1 MRPTDPTSTAP
12 DASAQDQRVEKLQ
25 LADWRRRISEL
36 YAEVRKLAST
46 DPAAA
51 WDHLRLIRERL
62 YREHPSSPVTP
73 DSRAAFVAG
82 HFTYDPNLR
91 FELPVRPTEM
101 SETADRAGE
110 GRAVSGSASGSGSGP
125 DLATRLGRGLG
136 AGLALPISVGQ
147 PISFDRVGWLDV
159 PFASGVRR
167 LALFWLPEYSGGFFL
182 PFRDATNGAATYGGG
197 RYLID
202 SAKGADLGG
211 DPARGTVIVD
221 FNFAYHP
228 SCAFDPRW
236 SCPLSPPENRLD
248 IEVRTGELL
257 R

>member
-1 MRPTDPTSTAP
+1 MHPTDPTSTAP
-12 DASAQDQRVEKLQ
+12 DASAQDHRVEKLR

-36 YAEVRKLAST
+36 YAEVRGLAAT
-46 DPAAA
+46 DPAEA
-51 WDHLRLIRERL
+51 WDHWRLIRERL
-62 YREHPSSPVTP
+62 YREHPSSPVQL
-73 DSRAAFVAG
+73 DRRAAFVAG
-82 HFTYDPNLR
+82 HFAYDPNLR
-91 FELPVRPTEM
+91 FEVPVRPGEM
-101 SETADRAGE
+101 SETAGRGGE
-110 GRAVSGSASGSGSGP
+110 GRAGLGSGSGP
-125 DLATRLGRGLG
+125 DLATRLGAGLG
-136 AGLALPISVGQ
+136 AGLALPISVGR
-147 PISFDRVGWLDV
+147 PISFDRVGWLEI

-211 DPARGTVIVD
+211 DPARGTLIVD

-236 SCPLSPPENRLD
+236 SCPLSPPENRLE
-248 IEVRTGELL
+248 IEVRAGELL

>member
-1 MRPTDPTSTAP
+1 MHSTEPTSTASGT
-12 DASAQDQRVEKLQ
+12 SAQDQRVERMR

-36 YAEVRKLAST
+36 YAEVRAVAAT
-46 DPAAA
+46 DPPAA
-51 WDHLRLIRERL
+51 WDHWRLIRERL
-62 YREHPSSPVTP
+62 YREHPSSPVPP
-73 DSRAAFVAG
+73 DRRAAFVAG
-82 HFTYDPNLR
+82 HFAYDPSLR
-91 FELPVRPTEM
+91 FEVPVRPDGTTEP
-101 SETADRAGE
+101 AGRAGE
-110 GRAVSGSASGSGSGP
+110 SLAGSGSASGSASGS
-125 DLATRLGRGLG
+125 DLAARLGAGLG

-147 PISFDRVGWLDV
+147 PIAFERVGWLDI
-159 PFASGVRR
+159 PFESGVRR

-211 DPARGTVIVD
+211 DPARGTVILD

-236 SCPLSPPENRLD
+236 SCPLSPPENRLAM
-248 IEVRTGELL
+248 EVRAGELL

>member
-1 MRPTDPTSTAP
+1 MHPTDPRPKAP
-12 DASAQDQRVEKLQ
+12 GASAQDQRVGKLEV
-25 LADWRRRISEL
+25 ADWRRRISEL
-36 YAEVRKLAST
+36 YAEVRGLVAT

-51 WDHLRLIRERL
+51 WDHWRLVRERL
-62 YREHPSSPVTP
+62 YREHPSSPVPP
-73 DSRAAFVAG
+73 DRRAAFVAG
-82 HFTYDPNLR
+82 HFAYDPNLR

-101 SETADRAGE
+101 SGTADRAGE
-110 GRAVSGSASGSGSGP
+110 GRAVSGSSSGP
-125 DLATRLGRGLG
+125 DLATRLGADLG

-147 PISFDRVGWLDV
+147 PISFDRVGWLEI
-159 PFASGVRR
+159 PFESGVRR

-236 SCPLSPPENRLD
+236 SCPLSPAENRLE
-248 IEVRTGELL
+248 IEVRAGELL